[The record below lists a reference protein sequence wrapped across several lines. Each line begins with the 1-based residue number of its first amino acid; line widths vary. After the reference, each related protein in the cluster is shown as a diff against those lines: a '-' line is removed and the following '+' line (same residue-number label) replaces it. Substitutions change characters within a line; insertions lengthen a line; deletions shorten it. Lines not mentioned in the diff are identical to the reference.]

1 MNKNNYIEY
10 TSMNLITQTDKD
22 ELQLNI
28 SQLIDNFISINP
40 LSFSY
45 DNFENLL
52 EEYIYTNINI
62 ILKEVFPHDIDYNE
76 VIIRES
82 YDIVK
87 KYHFTN
93 YYPIRSYKYS
103 FIRRPPNSNLISKKI
118 DYIRNKPQPEQR
130 TTEWYNFRHNLIT
143 ASSAWK
149 ALKSEAYKNQLIV
162 EKCKTLNTD
171 KYNSVNTESAF
182 HHGTKYEEV
191 SVKVYENL
199 YNTKIE
205 DFGCIQHDTYK
216 CLGASPDGINVDP
229 KSDRYGRM
237 VEIKNPVSREI
248 TGIPKEEYWIQMQL
262 QMETC
267 DLNECDFLET
277 SFKEYDN
284 EEEFYNDGTFIY
296 TNNNELKGIM
306 VYFIKDSKPFYE
318 YMPIKITKEEFEKW
332 YDEVLEK
339 HSKLTWVKN
348 IYWRME
354 KISCILVLRNKYWF
368 NHAIHKI
375 EDVWDIIK
383 TERISGCEHRA
394 SKKSRKNNKL
404 NSNSLNDISNS
415 TINCLIN
422 VNKLQNQ
429 IIYIDTNYE
438 LNITDI
444 SGNINDP
451 HQQDILMDEIHKN

>member
-1 MNKNNYIEY
+1 
-10 TSMNLITQTDKD
+10 
-22 ELQLNI
+22 
-28 SQLIDNFISINP
+28 
-40 LSFSY
+40 
-45 DNFENLL
+45 
-52 EEYIYTNINI
+52 
-62 ILKEVFPHDIDYNE
+62 
-76 VIIRES
+76 
-82 YDIVK
+82 
-87 KYHFTN
+87 
-93 YYPIRSYKYS
+93 
-103 FIRRPPNSNLISKKI
+103 
-118 DYIRNKPQPEQR
+118 
-130 TTEWYNFRHNLIT
+130 
-143 ASSAWK
+143 
-149 ALKSEAYKNQLIV
+149 
-162 EKCKTLNTD
+162 
-171 KYNSVNTESAF
+171 
-182 HHGTKYEEV
+182 
-191 SVKVYENL
+191 
-199 YNTKIE
+199 
-205 DFGCIQHDTYK
+205 
-216 CLGASPDGINVDP
+216 
-229 KSDRYGRM
+229 M